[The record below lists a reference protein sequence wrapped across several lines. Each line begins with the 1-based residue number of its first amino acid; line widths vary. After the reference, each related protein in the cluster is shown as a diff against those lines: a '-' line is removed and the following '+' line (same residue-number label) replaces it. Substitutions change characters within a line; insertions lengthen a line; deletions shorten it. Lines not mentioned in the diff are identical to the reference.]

1 MITFIQFDVA
11 LWSPVFETTPD
22 PADLGLVSAVQP
34 RQYCFLL
41 GGFLVNIKRCTRNF
55 CLRISLNLQTVTPS
69 WTERRSAF
77 VHGPNFT
84 LLEHFFP
91 FTFLSILEWPHLTL
105 LPTCLC
111 FQYSVLRWLD
121 GITDSM
127 GISKV
132 YSPLSKLRKVVMDR
146 EAWRAAVHGVA
157 ESHSTERLNGTKLRQ
172 SQQFLPFSPPYRHWF
187 SQVPFSPFLSESFL
201 PLVQYFVSL

>member
-55 CLRISLNLQTVTPS
+55 CLRISLSLQTVTPS

-84 LLEHFFP
+84 LLEHFFRLY
-91 FTFLSILEWPHLTL
+91 FFFHFRMVTL
-105 LPTCLC
+105 N
-111 FQYSVLRWLD
+111 
-121 GITDSM
+121 ITPDLLM
-127 GISKV
+127 FPIF
-132 YSPLSKLRKVVMDR
+132 
-146 EAWRAAVHGVA
+146 GV
-157 ESHSTERLNGTKLRQ
+157 EMVGWHHRLVGHE
-172 SQQFLPFSPPYRHWF
+172 F
-187 SQVPFSPFLSESFL
+187 E
-201 PLVQYFVSL
+201 